1 MPDSSV
7 RRRLAWLTGA
17 RAVVGT
23 VLLGGAIVAQIAVSR
38 LFSIDA
44 CFFLIALVYALT
56 VVYSA
61 TLGLVDR
68 RPWLIDLQLAGDAL
82 IVSGFIYVTG
92 GITGSFSVL
101 YVLPILAAGMLR
113 FRRGSLLVAAL
124 SAVAYGSLVMAQYLG
139 GSGFFPYSLPAA
151 DGATLPPRSVAEYTV
166 ALNAFGFVA
175 VALLSGTL
183 AERLESMGARLQQ
196 ASTEIAGL

>member
-44 CFFLIALVYALT
+44 CFFLIALIYALT
-56 VVYSA
+56 VVYAA
-61 TLGLVDR
+61 TLRLVDR

-82 IVSGFIYVTG
+82 IVSAFIYVTG
-92 GITGSFSVL
+92 GITSSFPVL
-101 YVLPILAAGMLR
+101 YVLPILAASMLR
-113 FRRGSLLVAAL
+113 FRRGALLVA
-124 SAVAYGSLVMAQYLG
+124 
-139 GSGFFPYSLPAA
+139 
-151 DGATLPPRSVAEYTV
+151 TLSVAVY
-166 ALNAFGFVA
+166 
-175 VALLSGTL
+175 SGL
-183 AERLESMGARLQQ
+183 VL
-196 ASTEIAGL
+196 